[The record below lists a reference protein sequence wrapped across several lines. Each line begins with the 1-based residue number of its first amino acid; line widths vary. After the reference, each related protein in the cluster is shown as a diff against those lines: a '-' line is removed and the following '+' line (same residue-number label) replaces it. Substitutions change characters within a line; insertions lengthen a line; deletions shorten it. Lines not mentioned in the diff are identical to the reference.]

1 MSNQSNPTAPK
12 LTVLGG
18 SHAGLIATDGT
29 DFYLLYPGTEYPT
42 ETRWGVQ
49 KLCRASLGVT
59 VRHDANLCG
68 AEIEVHPEESNI
80 EPGDASHIADE
91 AAEAIAAYTR
101 ELLGRM

>member
-49 KLCRASLGVT
+49 N
-59 VRHDANLCG
+59 ANLCG